1 MPGGKRAPGM
11 SQADRRAMIVQTA
24 LPLLAEHGA
33 AVTTAQIARAAGIG
47 EATIFRAFTDKNELL
62 NACVQEAI
70 RPDHVLSELAS
81 IPLDQPLPAR
91 LTEAATSL
99 RAHLE
104 RIGTVVGALAAT
116 GALRRDPPA
125 TPRPAPASGDPRAE
139 SMTATREALT
149 TLFEPDAARLRA
161 TPTRL
166 AALFMSTIFAAPRIP
181 LPDAEI
187 PPEDLVDIFL
197 NGALTKPG

>member
-1 MPGGKRAPGM
+1 MTPEQRRDTVVRA
-11 SQADRRAMIVQTA
+11 AI
-24 LPLLAEHGA
+24 PLLAEYGA

-70 RPDHVLSELAS
+70 RPDRVLSELSS

-91 LTEAATSL
+91 LTDAATAL

-116 GALRRDPPA
+116 GALRRDAPP
-125 TPRPAPASGDPRAE
+125 PSGGDRPSGGARSE
-139 SMTATREALT
+139 SMAATRAAVT
-149 TLFEPDAARLRA
+149 TLFEPDAATLRA
-161 TPTRL
+161 SPDRL
-166 AALFMSTIFAAPRIP
+166 AALFVSMLFARPRIP
-181 LPDAEI
+181 LPADEPKI
-187 PPEDLVDIFL
+187 TVDELVDVFL
-197 NGALTKPG
+197 NGAVTKTG

>member
-70 RPDHVLSELAS
+70 RPDHALSEIAS
-81 IPLDQPLPAR
+81 IPLDQPLVAR
-91 LTEAATSL
+91 LTDAAAAL
-99 RAHLE
+99 RAHLT
-104 RIGTVVGALAAT
+104 RIGAVVGALHAT
-116 GALRRDPPA
+116 GGLRRRGDPPA
-125 TPRPAPASGDPRAE
+125 EDARTN
-139 SMTATREALT
+139 SMTAIRDALAA
-149 TLFEPDAARLRA
+149 LFEPDAAHLRA
-161 TPTRL
+161 SPERL
-166 AALFMSTIFAAPRIP
+166 AGLFMSLLFTRPGAEPEIEAA
-181 LPDAEI
+181 E
-187 PPEDLVDIFL
+187 LVDIFL
-197 NGALTKPG
+197 NGAAAKTG